1 MSKIDFLKIV
11 IDIVLTVTLVISTIS
26 MHKFQKT
33 HVIERKIEG
42 YRKDIFI
49 LNEIKL
55 KLNLMQVNMKK
66 DIETTEN
73 LYDEILNYKKFSW
86 NKTPDSLLLNL
97 GNLEQ
102 INTYFRT
109 RDTKL
114 VRNLES
120 VLKELNKKVLDVLKI
135 YEKEKEELENKKS

>member
-1 MSKIDFLKIV
+1 
-11 IDIVLTVTLVISTIS
+11 
-26 MHKFQKT
+26 
-33 HVIERKIEG
+33 
-42 YRKDIFI
+42 
-49 LNEIKL
+49 
-55 KLNLMQVNMKK
+55 
-66 DIETTEN
+66 
-73 LYDEILNYKKFSW
+73 
-86 NKTPDSLLLNL
+86 LLLNL